1 LGQDLGY
8 HRYQTMKDDSK
19 EDRETKIYIFWM
31 IYFFDKSMSLRLGRA
46 SFIQDFDISLSNPD
60 DTHMYVGRIQ
70 DESFNKY

>member
-1 LGQDLGY
+1 
-8 HRYQTMKDDSK
+8 MKDDSK